1 MAACRKFK
9 CGFAPGVINY
19 IQVILWSLESIGLS
33 FSSTSLVTAMLLDD
47 VRLVSNLC
55 AFVLVHE
62 APPRAGAR
70 TILLQVQCGFR
81 TFTKLIHVKLWGVH
95 LVKRVT
101 CMALMFHTVIRTR
114 FLFLMYGEALA
125 KRDSRVIWEII
136 ICKEQCCHKAYV
148 RFQLA

>member
-1 MAACRKFK
+1 MWLRSRCNKLY
-9 CGFAPGVINY
+9 PGHSMEFGIHWP
-19 IQVILWSLESIGLS
+19 VILQYILGNRDAAWWCEVGQQPLCLCLSLPVQTSGPWS
-33 FSSTSLVTAMLLDD
+33 
-47 VRLVSNLC
+47 
-55 AFVLVHE
+55 
-62 APPRAGAR
+62 PPRAGAR
-70 TILLQVQCGFR
+70 TILLLVQCGFR